1 MRSATRHTA
10 TMPATSSNSSRH
22 LAALIGDV
30 IEFARV
36 EQAGLKLYDQPIDAV
51 ELLEVCVKMCRQD
64 ARCKNI
70 AIALLA
76 EVSGVEVVG
85 DVTRLRQVLVNLLSN
100 AVKFTPPEGHVEA
113 RLSRSAEGDLEFRIT
128 DTGIGMERHQL
139 KRIFEPFVQGDAGIA
154 RRFGG
159 IGLGLPIARKLA
171 RLHGGDVTIEFEV
184 RRRDGCHVR
193 GAGVT
198 GQASP
203 IKIARAGQSLG
214 GDAHDIVGA
223 VTPAGEQRF
232 LALPCLREVAG
243 LDVTIAADLF
253 GNGGDLGSERQIGRA
268 QAGQQLPDALCD
280 RRRSAPARSC
290 APRCSRKC
298 RAPCRG
304 GLRKGASSL
313 NAVIIHGP
321 NFDLMGLLV
330 NGSRRPR
337 MGGARWKVS
346 L

>member
-1 MRSATRHTA
+1 MSHELRTPLNAIIGFSEIMAEEREGA
-10 TMPATSSNSSRH
+10 LGNPAYGHYARDILDSSRH

-214 GDAHDIVGA
+214 GDAHEHCRCRHASGRA
-223 VTPAGEQRF
+223 
-232 LALPCLREVAG
+232 ALPR
-243 LDVTIAADLF
+243 AAV
-253 GNGGDLGSERQIGRA
+253 
-268 QAGQQLPDALCD
+268 P
-280 RRRSAPARSC
+280 P
-290 APRCSRKC
+290 
-298 RAPCRG
+298 RG
-304 GLRKGASSL
+304 G
-313 NAVIIHGP
+313 GP
-321 NFDLMGLLV
+321 
-330 NGSRRPR
+330 
-337 MGGARWKVS
+337 
-346 L
+346 